1 MAHILIVEDY
11 RDNRNVVEFI
21 LRLAGYTVSS
31 AGNGLRGIDL
41 AARVQPDLILMDLAL
56 PLLNGWEATRYLK
69 ANLTTRYIPVVAF
82 TAHITQ
88 EDRDH
93 AFAAGCVA
101 IIAKPFEIDLF
112 LTEIVA
118 VLAQAAGHGR
128 QRAIGADWEE

>member
-21 LRLAGYTVSS
+21 LRHAGYTVSS
-31 AGNGLRGIDL
+31 ADNGLHGISL
-41 AARVQPDLILMDLAL
+41 AAGVQPDLILMDLAL
-56 PLLNGWEATRYLK
+56 PLLNGWEATRHLK
-69 ANLTTRYIPVVAF
+69 ANPTTRSIPVVAF
-82 TAHITQ
+82 TAHTAQ

-118 VLAQAAGHGR
+118 VLAQAAGHER

>member
-21 LRLAGYTVSS
+21 LRHAGYTVSS
-31 AGNGLRGIDL
+31 AGNGLHGIDL

-56 PLLNGWEATRYLK
+56 PLLNGWEATRHLK
-69 ANLTTRYIPVVAF
+69 ANPTTRYIPVVAF

-88 EDRDH
+88 ENMDH